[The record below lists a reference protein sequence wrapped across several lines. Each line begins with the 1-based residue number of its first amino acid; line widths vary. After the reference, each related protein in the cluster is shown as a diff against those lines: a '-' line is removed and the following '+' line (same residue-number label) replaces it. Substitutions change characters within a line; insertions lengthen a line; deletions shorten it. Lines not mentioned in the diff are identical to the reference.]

1 LKSAFASDPELAESL
16 GLDPKLV
23 NESQTPRVEF
33 EVHSL
38 RRSERVGPDGQRLPL
53 IVLVLTQQRPLQ
65 LDGAPQPFPFRGG
78 STLVLELASR
88 EQKAK
93 RFINIKY
100 VITKRLV
107 SQEREQ
113 RVRQYLTSSVR
124 PLRETYFGPETRE
137 PFALLHDQAAME
149 DSR

>member
-1 LKSAFASDPELAESL
+1 
-16 GLDPKLV
+16 
-23 NESQTPRVEF
+23 
-33 EVHSL
+33 
-38 RRSERVGPDGQRLPL
+38 
-53 IVLVLTQQRPLQ
+53 

-78 STLVLELASR
+78 SSLILELVNR
-88 EQKAK
+88 EQKEQQ
-93 RFINIKY
+93 FINIKY

-113 RVRQYLTSSVR
+113 RVRQFLTSSVR

-149 DSR
+149 DSQ